1 MWRHL
6 FSLLRKGKY
15 VKKTME
21 LTNDTPPEPSS
32 HMVFTFTSAMSNPV
46 TTCSNFQTPQRNER
60 ERERERVIVTI
71 KTQQTMHATA
81 EARNPDSCVTAGIAR
96 IPAPT

>member
-60 ERERERVIVTI
+60 ERERERESDCYH
-71 KTQQTMHATA
+71 K
-81 EARNPDSCVTAGIAR
+81 D
-96 IPAPT
+96 PANDACNCRG